1 MVTLTN
7 FSAEPATVDEQVT
20 LPSGLLAAATITVPA
35 NATVGQPLQSFAGV
49 PNDFP
54 FTITFRG
61 PSAAVAVARVDR
73 VFDGASLWRSAES
86 AIAGDGATTTAV
98 LPAANSAVP
107 SMRWR
112 QVVVS
117 NLAGRPTTVVL
128 HVGTGRGAAGTQLRL
143 GTGQIVVIASGPV
156 VAASSAGLPIVATST
171 GAVALAG
178 RTIPSGAPT
187 GPTVTGF
194 PVQPS

>member
-1 MVTLTN
+1 
-7 FSAEPATVDEQVT
+7 
-20 LPSGLLAAATITVPA
+20 
-35 NATVGQPLQSFAGV
+35 
-49 PNDFP
+49 
-54 FTITFRG
+54 
-61 PSAAVAVARVDR
+61 
-73 VFDGASLWRSAES
+73 
-86 AIAGDGATTTAV
+86 
-98 LPAANSAVP
+98 VP

-187 GPTVTGF
+187 GPTVTGL